1 MLWTQII
8 KGHRQRP
15 ARSCDGLYSTFSGQ
29 KTLPQSSICVVHC
42 NHIWRVFALT
52 DNFWEA
58 LPLTIVVLTVT
69 SVAALSPLGEWI
81 VRMIQGSMLHTCR
94 C

>member
-15 ARSCDGLYSTFSGQ
+15 ARSCDGPYSTFSGQ
-29 KTLPQSSICVVHC
+29 KHYHNLYTAIIFGVF
-42 NHIWRVFALT
+42 FALT

-58 LPLTIVVLTVT
+58 LPLTVVVLAVT